1 MIAKILLS
9 FVVAVLFSGCA
20 TTASTPVPEAD
31 KELQFIETMTISQ
44 DKAFDASVDWFAES
58 FVDSKEV
65 LELKDKERGKIIG
78 KGVIPQCFSMGSPS
92 TGWGVVIK
100 CRVTII
106 IEIKENRVRTTYKDI
121 TSLGKDGATY
131 PIFDKKYNDE
141 ARAQITALQAK
152 YVAYLSNKKNDPN
165 W

>member
-1 MIAKILLS
+1 MIKKIIFS

-20 TTASTPVPEAD
+20 TFTPVPEAE
-31 KELQFIETMTISQ
+31 KELQFIETVNLDQ
-44 DKAFDASVDWFAES
+44 DKVFNFAIDWFAES

-65 LELKDKERGKIIG
+65 LELKDRERGKIIG
-78 KGVIPQCFSMGSPS
+78 KGVIPQCFSVGPPS
-92 TGWGVVIK
+92 AGFSMFR

-121 TSLGKDGATY
+121 TALGKDGASNALLE
-131 PIFDKKYNDE
+131 KKFNDQ
-141 ARAQITALQAK
+141 ARAQIENLQAK
-152 YVAYLSNKKNDPN
+152 LVTYLSKKKNDSS